1 MTFHRIASMAALVAL
16 VLFATAS
23 AATPAAVH
31 YAVTPEVQ
39 DGKLA
44 DLRIAVTFPTT
55 RGRTYTVVVPDDA
68 ALATVTYVVEGGEWI
83 GGDTPRDR
91 RLTAKA
97 SSAQL
102 TISYRLTAAA
112 GDMRAPNQQTLVRT
126 AGFSMRGEDVLL
138 TPQGFEKK
146 TATASLAAVRGW
158 TITTSLER
166 PVSMARVGDSLFLG
180 GADYRLATREVDGV
194 AYRLVYPESFS
205 ASAAGLLDT
214 ASTIMAA
221 QRRFWGAPAR
231 PVYIGLVELR
241 NDGDYSGR
249 GLNDGFVLYLGKNAD
264 PRALPRLIAHENLH
278 RWITR
283 AIGGFPETDSD
294 LEAWLH
300 EGFTEAYT
308 GRLLVEAGV
317 WSIADDVDD
326 WNATLARY
334 GTSPVKTAP
343 NSRILADRQRDFD
356 VNRLPYDRG
365 RLLALKWDRDLRAR
379 TKGRV
384 GLDEV
389 LRAQMA
395 QAARLERN
403 GRSLSAGKLF
413 PRVARR
419 LTGVDLAADY
429 SRYVDAGETLVV
441 APDAFGPCI
450 EVVPVTQPVFDR
462 GFDLDATFA
471 AGGRV
476 TGLEPGGPAERAGLK
491 AGDKIRIDEIPT
503 NDSRVTLTYEVDEGG
518 GRRRTIRYRP
528 EGGTMVT
535 FQQLVLK
542 PGQIGDCR
550 LP

>member
-1 MTFHRIASMAALVAL
+1 MTFHRIASLAALIGLA
-16 VLFATAS
+16 LFASAP
-23 AATPAAVH
+23 AATPTGVH
-31 YAVTPEVQ
+31 YALTPEVR
-39 DGKLA
+39 DGALA
-44 DLRIAVTFPTT
+44 DLRIDVTFPTT
-55 RGRTYTVVVPDDA
+55 RGLAYSVIVPDDD
-68 ALATVTYVVEGGEWI
+68 ALAAMIYAVEGGEWT
-83 GGDTPRDR
+83 GGDKPRDR

-97 SSAQL
+97 SSTQL
-102 TISYRLTAAA
+102 TISYRLAATA

-126 AGFSMRGEDVLL
+126 TGFSMRGEDVLL
-138 TPQGFEKK
+138 TPLGFEKK
-146 TATASLAAVRGW
+146 TATASLAAAPGW
-158 TITTSLER
+158 TTTTSLDR
-166 PVSMARVGDSLFLG
+166 PAPMARVGDSLFLG
-180 GADYRLATREVDGV
+180 GSDYRLATRTVDGV

-205 ASAAGLLDT
+205 ARAAGLLQT
-214 ASTIMAA
+214 ASTIMAT
-221 QRRFWGAPAR
+221 QQRFWGTPAA

-241 NDGDYSGR
+241 NDGNYSGR
-249 GLNDGFVLYLGKNAD
+249 GLNGGFVLYLGKNAD
-264 PRALPRLIAHENLH
+264 QNAVPRLIAHENLH

-317 WSIADDVDD
+317 WSIADYVDD

-343 NSRILADRQRDFD
+343 NSRILADRQRDFN
-356 VNRLPYDRG
+356 VNWLPYDRG

-384 GLDEV
+384 GLDQV
-389 LRAQMA
+389 LRGQMA
-395 QAARLERN
+395 EAARLERD
-403 GRSLSAGKLF
+403 GGSMSGARLF
-413 PRVARR
+413 PRVAKR
-419 LTGVDLAADY
+419 LTGLDLAADY
-429 SRYVDAGETLVV
+429 SRYVDAGEALAVP
-441 APDAFGPCI
+441 PDAFGPCI

-476 TGLEPGGPAERAGLK
+476 MGLEPGGPAERAGLK
-491 AGDKIRIDEIPT
+491 GGDRIRIDEIPT

-542 PGQIGDCR
+542 SGQSGDCR